1 MHGHLNVKTTL
12 HLFISYIPATCFDCK
27 QSLLGSLLNYV
38 NKCIGTLSVLK

>member
-12 HLFISYIPATCFDCK
+12 HLFIFHIPATFFECK

-38 NKCIGTLSVLK
+38 SECIGTLSVLK